1 MAINNVKAGTDRI
14 SYISDKSVQTG
25 FLRVLSQSE
34 NKEISRGG
42 CGGEGQRSKK
52 ERYPSKLKHLRLWL
66 QIQNARKMWRN

>member
-34 NKEISRGG
+34 NKEISGG
-42 CGGEGQRSKK
+42 GGAGGKVKGQRKSDT
-52 ERYPSKLKHLRLWL
+52 PV
-66 QIQNARKMWRN
+66 N

>member
-42 CGGEGQRSKK
+42 AGGKVKG
-52 ERYPSKLKHLRLWL
+52 ERKSDTPV
-66 QIQNARKMWRN
+66 N